1 MKFLLLF
8 LLGIFAALFFFVFL
22 SNTTKTHKR
31 NKRGD
36 SEVLPTF
43 YHGTSSTDDRNDHSD
58 FSGDGGGDGG
68 GGGGD

>member
-1 MKFLLLF
+1 MKFFLLF

-36 SEVLPTF
+36 SEVLPPF
-43 YHGTSSTDDRNDHSD
+43 YHDTSSTNDHNDHSD
-58 FSGDGGGDGG
+58 FSGGGGGDGG